1 MTSKTHLLTQ
11 LPRRTIKQELICS
24 KASFVDR
31 VRTLKLF
38 QYFQTA
44 SWSHWWVRHA
54 GTSARSPPG
63 DGGETKLQP
72 LLLQKKRKMFNL
84 TLRSLKREKEQ
95 LYVTFSCPSWQLLW
109 KNGCVHQF
117 WYLYPLVS
125 NFHDIWNHLL
135 HELHRSHRNHGVRTR
150 LSLLGYL
157 FAWHY
162 RGDFYKSTDAALIDI
177 CGKHWIWTLTLIKE
191 FFPQGKTNKCGD
203 EPELTDGVFW
213 HQMLCQMVSPSSLS
227 SSTLLRLLHSWV
239 LPGRVQTCSSS
250 LHPSAARLIGFSS
263 SISSRR
269 DALLWWGEVSE
280 TGGLCCEGD
289 MCSLPSASFGVLL
302 HLVTGGLLHICFSTL
317 THSQPGLWPCCLCV
331 CFGGG
336 LGCHSH
342 LPSPLSGVAGLN
354 SWSDNSPLRPI
365 CFQSECLPWSL
376 WTSTASIITA
386 RSKRFQSLAARPRH
400 SPGVGYTKDACTQ
413 TTHKHGFLC

>member
-1 MTSKTHLLTQ
+1 MSQACRDECQEST
-11 LPRRTIKQELICS
+11 RRRRRNKI
-24 KASFVDR
+24 
-31 VRTLKLF
+31 
-38 QYFQTA
+38 TA
-44 SWSHWWVRHA
+44 STTTEKKKNVQS
-54 GTSARSPPG
+54 
-63 DGGETKLQP
+63 DTKIIE
-72 LLLQKKRKMFNL
+72 KG
-84 TLRSLKREKEQ
+84 KEQ
-95 LYVTFSCPSWQLLW
+95 LYLTFSCPSWQLLW

-191 FFPQGKTNKCGD
+191 FFPQGKTNKCED
-203 EPELTDGVFW
+203 EPELTDRVFW

-227 SSTLLRLLHSWV
+227 SSTLLLHSWV
-239 LPGRVQTCSSS
+239 LLGRVQTCSSF

-263 SISSRR
+263 SVSSRR

-280 TGGLCCEGD
+280 TGCLCCEGD
-289 MCSLPSASFGVLL
+289 THSFPSASFGVLL

-376 WTSTASIITA
+376 NQHSLHHHCEEQTLSEPRRSPTS
-386 RSKRFQSLAARPRH
+386 QSRGRIYEGCVH
-400 SPGVGYTKDACTQ
+400 TDDTQ
-413 TTHKHGFLC
+413 TRLFVLKVQKSRTRTTATSNFQHWRLKRCSSSFKPLPSSVNDLITVIKRI